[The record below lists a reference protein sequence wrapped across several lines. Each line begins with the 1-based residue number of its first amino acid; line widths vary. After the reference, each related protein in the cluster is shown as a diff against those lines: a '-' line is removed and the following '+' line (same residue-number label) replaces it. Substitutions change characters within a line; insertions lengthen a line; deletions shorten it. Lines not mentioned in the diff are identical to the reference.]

1 VIAEVALSN
10 IDPGAQQDVMQQARV
25 PMPGQQT
32 ADRIWSIIVT
42 GFIIVLIGAFLS
54 LALVHTG
61 TMNFL
66 YNATISGDVL
76 LTVFTTAAG
85 FLAGL
90 LSPSPL
96 SGAHPA
102 TVKAPPCR
110 KGRSTNDKGELVFPK
125 ATVKTL
131 VELTPRRRLLSFY
144 SGAIVKR
151 GSRTRTKRHNKVI
164 HQESILVRKLYK
176 GIVRSKSSSAA
187 A

>member
-1 VIAEVALSN
+1 MHSNSKVKESPYTTKGTVMDDLTGTITNAQEVQNLPEPERKAIAEVALSN
-10 IDPGAQQDVMQQARV
+10 LGPGAQQDVMQQARV

-42 GFIIVLIGAFLS
+42 GFIVVLIGAFLS

-96 SGAHPA
+96 
-102 TVKAPPCR
+102 
-110 KGRSTNDKGELVFPK
+110 
-125 ATVKTL
+125 
-131 VELTPRRRLLSFY
+131 
-144 SGAIVKR
+144 R
-151 GSRTRTKRHNKVI
+151 G
-164 HQESILVRKLYK
+164 
-176 GIVRSKSSSAA
+176 GSSSNG
-187 A
+187 